1 MSSGPVPVHD
11 RSDPM
16 PNPIPNPIP
25 NPSREPNSMLPV
37 HVLTG
42 FLGSGKTTLLAR
54 LLADPG
60 MGHTAVLINEL
71 GEVGIDHLLV
81 RRLEDDVVLLES
93 GCLCCAVRNE
103 LVETLAD
110 LAARR
115 AEGDLPAFR
124 RIVVETTGLADPAP
138 IVHTLM
144 TDARLTPHLRLAGL
158 VATVDATLGEGT
170 LATHPEALKQA
181 AMADRLVTTKTDL
194 ADAATRD
201 RLAARLAALNPGARR
216 FEASL
221 AVAPSPADLFE
232 GETFSIG
239 VGAGADVAAWL
250 AAEAAHDPPHDHR
263 RDDHRRDDRRRADQA
278 HADHADGDHAHGDG
292 DHGDHAHGEH
302 DHGEHDHGEHDH
314 AGHHLHHH
322 DPQRHG
328 DRVATFCLIADAPLD
343 WDVLTRWLELL
354 LTARGEQ
361 ILRLKGIVNVRGRD
375 KPVVVHGVQHV
386 LYPPQELA
394 AWPDA
399 DRASKLVFITRDLSR
414 GAVERSF
421 ERVVAAGAG

>member
-1 MSSGPVPVHD
+1 MSSGPVPVEN
-11 RSDPM
+11 RPT
-16 PNPIPNPIP
+16 PGAAPV
-25 NPSREPNSMLPV
+25 LPV

-42 FLGSGKTTLLAR
+42 FLGSGKTTLLTR

-60 MGHTAVLINEL
+60 MGETAVLINEL

-93 GCLCCAVRNE
+93 GCLCCTVKNE

-115 AEGDLPAFR
+115 AAGDLPAFR

-144 TDARLTPHLRLAGL
+144 TDARLTPHLRLAG
-158 VATVDATLGEGT
+158 VTATVDATLGEGT
-170 LATHPEALKQA
+170 LATHAEAVKQA

-194 ADAATRD
+194 ADATTRT

-221 AVAPSPADLFE
+221 ATAPSPADLFE

-239 VGAGADVAAWL
+239 AGTDVATWL

-263 RDDHRRDDRRRADQA
+263 HDDHR
-278 HADHADGDHAHGDG
+278 HADHAQGDQAHGD
-292 DHGDHAHGEH
+292 DAHGDHAHGEP
-302 DHGEHDHGEHDH
+302 DH

-328 DRVATFCLIADAPLD
+328 DRVATFCLTADAPLD

-361 ILRLKGIVNVRGRD
+361 ILRLKGIVNVRGRER
-375 KPVVVHGVQHV
+375 PVVVHGVQHV
-386 LYPPQELA
+386 LYPPRELA
-394 AWPDA
+394 AWPD
-399 DRASKLVFITRDLSR
+399 DSRASRIVVITRDLSR
-414 GAVERSF
+414 SAVERAF
-421 ERVVAAGAG
+421 ARVTERRA

>member
-1 MSSGPVPVHD
+1 
-11 RSDPM
+11 
-16 PNPIPNPIP
+16 
-25 NPSREPNSMLPV
+25 MLPV

-42 FLGSGKTTLLAR
+42 FLGSGKTTLLTR

-60 MGHTAVLINEL
+60 MGETAVLINEL

-93 GCLCCAVRNE
+93 GCLCCTVKNE

-115 AEGDLPAFR
+115 AAGDLPAFR

-144 TDARLTPHLRLAGL
+144 TDARLTPHLRLAG
-158 VATVDATLGEGT
+158 VTATVDATLGEGT
-170 LATHPEALKQA
+170 LATHAEAVKQA

-194 ADAATRD
+194 ADATTRT

-221 AVAPSPADLFE
+221 ATAPSPADLFE

-239 VGAGADVAAWL
+239 AGTDVATWL
-250 AAEAAHDPPHDHR
+250 AAEAAHEDAHDDHDH
-263 RDDHRRDDRRRADQA
+263 H
-278 HADHADGDHAHGDG
+278 H
-292 DHGDHAHGEH
+292 HGEH
-302 DHGEHDHGEHDH
+302 DHEDDHSR
-314 AGHHLHHH
+314 HHLHHH

-328 DRVATFCLIADAPLD
+328 DRVATFCLTADAPLD

-361 ILRLKGIVNVRGRD
+361 ILRLKGIVNVRGRER
-375 KPVVVHGVQHV
+375 PVVVHGVQHV
-386 LYPPQELA
+386 LYPPRELA
-394 AWPDA
+394 AWPD
-399 DRASKLVFITRDLSR
+399 DSRASRIVVITRDLSR
-414 GAVERSF
+414 SAVERAF
-421 ERVVAAGAG
+421 VRVTERRA

>member
-1 MSSGPVPVHD
+1 MSSGPLPVND
-11 RSDPM
+11 RS
-16 PNPIPNPIP
+16 NPVP
-25 NPSREPNSMLPV
+25 EPVLPV

-42 FLGSGKTTLLAR
+42 FLGSGKTTLLVR

-60 MGHTAVLINEL
+60 MGETAVLINEL

-93 GCLCCAVRNE
+93 GCLCCTVRNE

-115 AEGDLPAFR
+115 AAGDLPAFR

-158 VATVDATLGEGT
+158 TATIDATLGEGT
-170 LATHPEALKQA
+170 LATHAEAVKQA

-194 ADAATRD
+194 ADATTRAS
-201 RLAARLAALNPGARR
+201 LAARLAALNPGARR

-221 AVAPSPADLFE
+221 AAAPSPAELFE

-239 VGAGADVAAWL
+239 AGTDVATWL
-250 AAEAAHDPPHDHR
+250 AAEAAHGDPSHDHHHDDR
-263 RDDHRRDDRRRADQA
+263 HHDDHDHDDRVR
-278 HADHADGDHAHGDG
+278 
-292 DHGDHAHGEH
+292 
-302 DHGEHDHGEHDH
+302 GEHDH

-328 DRVATFCLIADAPLD
+328 DRVATFCLTADTPLD

-386 LYPPQELA
+386 LYPPQELL

-399 DRASKLVFITRDLSR
+399 ARASMLVFITRDLSR
-414 GAVERSF
+414 SAIERSF
-421 ERVVAAGAG
+421 ARVLAAGAV